1 MDKARKTAFEATAAT
16 IIKQLAR
23 RNIEGYFCEDSEAA
37 VKLVLDMVPQGASI
51 GWGGSQSF
59 VETGIKAALAEGGYD
74 MIDRALAATP
84 EEQREVYR
92 RHFACDWFFMGTN
105 AITLK
110 GELVNIDGNANRLA
124 CLLHGPEHVVVIA
137 GMNKVA
143 KDVDAAIE
151 RVKVFACPPNAARLH
166 TGTPCETLGVCGNCH
181 DEGCMCCHTVITR
194 HCRQTGRIKV
204 ILVAEDLGF

>member
-1 MDKARKTAFEATAAT
+1 MDPARKAAFRTTAAA
-16 IIKQLAR
+16 IIKQLER
-23 RNIEGYFCEDSEAA
+23 RNIEGYFCEDSAAA
-37 VKLVLDMVPQGASI
+37 VELVKSMVPHGASI

-59 VETGIKAALAEGGYD
+59 VETGIKSALAAGDYD
-74 MIDRALAATP
+74 MIDRSLAKTP

-92 RHFACDWFFMGTN
+92 RHFACDWFFMGAN

-124 CLLHGPEHVVVIA
+124 CLLHGPEHVVVIV
-137 GMNKVA
+137 GMNKVV
-143 KDVDAAIE
+143 KDVDAGIE
-151 RVKVFACPPNAARLH
+151 RTQVMACPPNAARLH

-194 HCRQTGRIKV
+194 HSRHAGRIKV